1 MTYQLHHGDCLTIM
15 PLIER
20 ESVDAIVTDPPYG
33 LDFMGKDWDHGVPG
47 EHFWREAYRCAK
59 PGAHL
64 LAFGGTRTFHRLAVA
79 IEDAGW
85 EIRDTVMW
93 VYGQGFPKSH
103 DVSKAIDKSARRD
116 YVEAA
121 MRLGLTLP
129 DNSLWDWTKGEHS
142 PSDKWWNKFK
152 EVLSDEWKEI
162 EREVIARND
171 RSPGWFTSGEGHD
184 ITAPAT
190 PLAAQWQGFGTALK
204 PAVENIIIAQKPI
217 DTNAERSIMVENL
230 YQLEAQL
237 WLLSN
242 VEIAGKSSALSQA
255 VLDAALS
262 IAHWSADEPRNIR
275 DASSEQ
281 MDTLQF
287 GLMVHT
293 ILSTV
298 SSWLNIWE
306 EALKHGSTFITET
319 VTSQIIDLRTLNS
332 SVSALTLR
340 SIIEAETTQLGS
352 WLGVLPAARV
362 LSAVAMKLSG
372 TLELFAVE
380 NAIEKGLIA
389 SPDAIDQTV
398 LSLPII
404 VARKPLAGTVAENV
418 TRYGTGGLNIDGCRI
433 ETEESTERPSGVNA
447 GVFGADDRRGM
458 IRGSTQGRWPANL
471 IHDGSAEVLAGF
483 PQTVPTSYATKNTSN
498 TGIFQ
503 AGHESIK
510 YKDEGRSA
518 ARFFYCAKASKQD
531 RDEGCEGLELR
542 ARAERDGR
550 DNTLNSKR
558 DLRYE
563 DRLAAITPPSANH
576 HPTVKPTS
584 LMRYLCRLVTPPN
597 GTILDPFM
605 GSGSTGKAAMLEGFN
620 FIGID
625 TEIEYVEIAARRIEH
640 ACEKVGIVV
649 EHPIVFE
656 TKRETG
662 DKPKEMMLL

>member
-1 MTYQLHHGDCLTIM
+1 MTYQLHHGDCLSIM

-20 ESVDAIVTDPPYG
+20 ESVDAVICDPPYG
-33 LDFMGKDWDHGVPG
+33 LGFMGKDWDHGIPG

-59 PGAHL
+59 PGAFL

-103 DVSKAIDKSARRD
+103 DVSKAIDK
-116 YVEAA
+116 EAGA
-121 MRLGLTLP
+121 
-129 DNSLWDWTKGEHS
+129 
-142 PSDKWWNKFK
+142 
-152 EVLSDEWKEI
+152 
-162 EREVIARND
+162 EREVIGVNPNSIGRTTNITGGNYGNSHTD
-171 RSPGWFTSGEGHD
+171 ERESVD
-184 ITAPAT
+184 VLTAPAT

-217 DTNAERSIMVENL
+217 DTNAERSIIVENL

-237 WLLSN
+237 WLLSS

-262 IAHWSADEPRNIR
+262 IARWNADEPRNIR
-275 DASSEQ
+275 DASSGQ

-287 GLMVHT
+287 GLMAHT

-332 SVSALTLR
+332 SVSALTLK
-340 SIIEAETTQLGS
+340 SIIGAETIQPGS
-352 WLGVLPAARV
+352 WLSVLPAARV
-362 LSAVAMKLSG
+362 LNAVAMKLSA
-372 TLELFAVE
+372 TLDLFAIE

-404 VARKPLAGTVAENV
+404 VARKPLQGTVAENV
-418 TRYGTGGLNIDGCRI
+418 TRYGTGAMNIDGCRI
-433 ETEESTERPSGVNA
+433 ETEESTIRTA
-447 GVFGADDRRGM
+447 GVSPSQRNSFGNYSADAGLGRVEF
-458 IRGSTQGRWPANL
+458 GSTQGRWPANL

-483 PQTVPTSYATKNTSN
+483 PQSNSAGSPSKTSKQYRAGDSSIFHGQASTWFND
-498 TGIFQ
+498 TG
-503 AGHESIK
+503 
-510 YKDEGRSA
+510 SA

-531 RDEGCEGLELR
+531 RDEGCEGLEVGSTQEYGTIR
-542 ARAERDGR
+542 TNRGAGYDE
-550 DNTLNSKR
+550 TSK
-558 DLRYE
+558 
-563 DRLAAITPPSANH
+563 ACNH

-597 GTILDPFM
+597 GIILDPFM

-649 EHPIVFE
+649 EQPMMFE
-656 TKRETG
+656 TKRETV
-662 DKPKEMMLL
+662 DRPKQMMLL